1 MGIVRK
7 LFLYIQAG
15 FYVAAGANH
24 FLNPDFYFGLIPP
37 YLPWPVTI
45 NIVAGVVEIV
55 FGFML
60 LVPSLRRLASYG
72 IVAMLVAFIPSHIY
86 FIEIGSCIEG
96 GLCTT
101 PLVAWVRLVVIHPI
115 LIWWAFVYRSE

>member
-7 LFLYIQAG
+7 LFLYIQAA

-45 NIVAGVVEIV
+45 NIVAGVVEII

-60 LVPSLRRLASYG
+60 LVPSMRRLASYG

-101 PLVAWVRLVVIHPI
+101 PLIAWARLVVIHPI